1 MALQSSGAISLLD
14 IQGEFG
20 GSAPIGI
27 NEYYGA
33 ASGIPASGQISL
45 NDFYGASSAPTLS
58 YVTTVGNQTTG
69 SSPISMGTVSLGA
82 TAANRYTILCIGSIA
97 NSAFTATIGGLSCT
111 SIVQVKY
118 SGDDSYVGILICDTS
133 SLGTSANIT
142 IDNNTYINRPGV
154 SVYRVVNLS
163 SASAYST
170 ASDNSGTALSC
181 SASAPAGSIATG
193 IFFNKDALPSD
204 ISFSNFATSAN
215 DGSWN
220 SGSGSRYKV
229 GSGTIS
235 SAATVTMSSTATQA
249 NACAVMAVFK

>member
-1 MALQSSGAISLLD
+1 MALPSSGPLSLLD

-20 GSAPIGI
+20 GSNPISI
-27 NEYYGA
+27 SEYYGA
-33 ASGIPASGQISL
+33 ASGIPSSGQISIG
-45 NDFYGASSAPTLS
+45 DFYGASAAPSLS
-58 YVTTVGNQTTG
+58 YVTTVGNSSTG
-69 SSPISMGTVSLGA
+69 STSVDMGTVSLGS
-82 TAANRYTILCIGSIA
+82 TAANRYTIICIGSIA
-97 NSAFTATIGGLSCT
+97 NSAFSATIGGISAT

-118 SGDDSYVGILICDTS
+118 SGDDSYVGILICNTS

-142 IDNNTYINRPGV
+142 ISNSTYINRPGV
-154 SVYRVVNLS
+154 SVYRVTNLS

-181 SASAPAGSIATG
+181 SASAPAGSVATG
-193 IFFNKDALPSD
+193 IFFNKDALPGN
-204 ISFSNFATSAN
+204 ISFTNFATSAN
-215 DGSWN
+215 DGSYN

-235 SAATVTMSSTATQA
+235 SAATVTMASTATQA